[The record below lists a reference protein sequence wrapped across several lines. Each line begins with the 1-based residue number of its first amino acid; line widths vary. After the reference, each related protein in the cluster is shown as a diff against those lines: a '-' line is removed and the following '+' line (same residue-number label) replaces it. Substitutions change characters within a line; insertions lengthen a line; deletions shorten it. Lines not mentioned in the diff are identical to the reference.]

1 MSEGFSQSGSV
12 GSLTTV
18 EYAVGIEL
26 DRWCAAVKGYPGEVD
41 AKLLFK
47 VIKELVPLLRTAV
60 CGDAV
65 LNLVALG
72 QRLAEAGKFVVTER
86 EVIVAL
92 AGALPSAT
100 SVDAANH
107 TALAQTL
114 GIVESVLPG
123 TLDDVKAHWELER
136 MRCIA
141 R

>member
-1 MSEGFSQSGSV
+1 MSDGTSQAATV

-18 EYAVGIEL
+18 EYSVGIEL

-47 VIKELVPLLRTAV
+47 VIKELAPLLRTAI
-60 CGDAV
+60 CGGAV
-65 LNLVALG
+65 LNVVALG
-72 QRLAEAGKFVVTER
+72 QRLAEAAKFVVRER

-92 AGALPSAT
+92 AGTLPSAT

-107 TALAQTL
+107 NALAQTL

-123 TLDDVKAHWELER
+123 TLDEVKAHWELER

-141 R
+141 K